1 MAEHKASRIGIL
13 VLGMHRAG
21 TSLLGQSLGAVGCS
35 PPRTLIGPSANNE
48 GGYWESRLIQ
58 SFNDELL
65 TASGS
70 SWDDWQPV
78 PDPAAQQ
85 EAAEARLAGARS
97 LIEREFG
104 DAALFVLKEPRI
116 CRLVP
121 FWLKAMEGIDIRV
134 ILALRN
140 PLEVAASLARRNG
153 IEPGLAHLM
162 WLSHMLEAEAATRG
176 LPRVVAGY
184 DALLADWQG
193 AMRQIGTALKIDWPG
208 PAGDSGQGPLAS
220 EALRHHRH
228 SQADLAKA
236 AGLPGGLVRA
246 QAILQQWSQTGEDP
260 ADHAEIDTILAQ
272 LRHDAGIFGPLVSLA
287 RKRAVALQSA
297 ERRIAGLEAARAQA
311 LAEQDRRAAPPPPV
325 TGATG
330 ATGPLPDGV
339 EQDLRKLLDHAM
351 AELRNHAEAEARRTR
366 EHERE
371 KALSSEELA
380 RLTLLLQQTEADLAE
395 TRAGLE
401 RLQQSQA
408 DARLTEERLRHDLAR
423 TAVTARILMGLLK
436 EEEDRIGWIPR
447 GLRRKRQVAALLRTG
462 LFDPAF
468 YLQANPDVAEAGDDP
483 AEHYLLHGLVENRLS
498 IPDPGRIID
507 PVPAENG
514 PDPTGDG
521 GR

>member
-1 MAEHKASRIGIL
+1 MAERKASRIGIL

-58 SFNDELL
+58 SFNDDLL
-65 TASGS
+65 SGAGTG
-70 SWDDWQPV
+70 WDDWRPV
-78 PDPAAQQ
+78 PDPASQQ
-85 EAAEARLAGARS
+85 EAAEARLARARS
-97 LIEREFG
+97 LIEQEFG

-140 PLEVAASLARRNG
+140 PLEVAASLARRNA

-162 WLSHMLEAEAATRG
+162 WLSHMLEAEVATRG

-184 DALLADWQG
+184 EALLADWQG
-193 AMRQIGTALKIDWPG
+193 TMHRIGAGLKIDWPR
-208 PAGDSGQGPLAS
+208 PARG
-220 EALRHHRH
+220 
-228 SQADLAKA
+228 KA
-236 AGLPGGLVRA
+236 ARLRSAAPPPSQSRGSCDRPPACPAALFARMPFWSIGRKPA
-246 QAILQQWSQTGEDP
+246 KIL
-260 ADHAEIDTILAQ
+260 ADHAETDSILAQ
-272 LRHDAGIFGPLVSLA
+272 LRDDARVFGPLVSLA

-297 ERRIAGLEAARAQA
+297 ERRIAGLEAARA
-311 LAEQDRRAAPPPPV
+311 LAVAHQDKPAAPQPPLPV
-325 TGATG
+325 TTA
-330 ATGPLPDGV
+330 ARPLPDGV
-339 EQDLRKLLDHAM
+339 EEDLRKLLDHAM

-366 EHERE
+366 EQERE

-395 TRAGLE
+395 TRARLE
-401 RLQQSQA
+401 LLQQNHA
-408 DARLTEERLRHDLAR
+408 DAQLTEERLRHDLAR
-423 TAVTARILMGLLK
+423 TAITARILTRLLK
-436 EEEDRIGWIPR
+436 DEEDRLGWIPDR
-447 GLRRKRQVAALLRTG
+447 LRRKRQVAALLRTG

-468 YLQANPDVAEAGDDP
+468 YLQANPDVAAAGADP
-483 AEHYLLHGLVENRLS
+483 AVHYLLHGLVENRLS

-507 PVPAENG
+507 PVPAEND
-514 PDPTGDG
+514 PDPTGDN